1 MQNLFIEGTDTSPL
15 VDFYTNGKLLIK
27 GRSLPED
34 VHKFYEPVF
43 FWVRQ
48 LEAENVV
55 FDVKMEYINTSSTKK
70 ILNLLIELENN
81 PKINQIEINWFY
93 EYDDLDMLDLGE
105 LYENNLERSK
115 FKLIEAVDIF
125 DKY

>member
-1 MQNLFIEGTDTSPL
+1 MQNLFIEGTDTTPL
-15 VDFYTNGKLLIK
+15 IDFYTNGKLLIK

-43 FWVRQ
+43 YWIKK
-48 LEAENVV
+48 LEAETVK

-81 PKINQIEINWFY
+81 TNIKNIEINWFY
-93 EYDDLDMLDLGE
+93 EDDDFDMLDLGE
-105 LYENNLERSK
+105 MYEINLERST
-115 FKLIEAVDIF
+115 FTLIETVDLF
-125 DKY
+125 

>member
-1 MQNLFIEGTDTSPL
+1 MQNLFIEGTDTTPL
-15 VDFYTNGKLLIK
+15 IDFYTNGKLLIK

-43 FWVRQ
+43 FWVKE
-48 LEAENVV
+48 LEAEMVI

-70 ILNLLIELENN
+70 ILNLLIEIENN
-81 PKINQIEINWFY
+81 PKVKNIEIKWFY

-115 FKLIEAVDIF
+115 FQLIEAVDIF
-125 DKY
+125 D

>member
-1 MQNLFIEGTDTSPL
+1 MQNLFIEGTDTTPL
-15 VDFYTNGKLLIK
+15 IDFYTNGNLLIK

-34 VHKFYEPVF
+34 VHKFYEPIF
-43 FWVRQ
+43 FWIKEIEV
-48 LEAENVV
+48 ETVV

-81 PKINQIEINWFY
+81 PKVKNIEIKWFY

-115 FKLIEAVDIF
+115 FQLIEEVDIF
-125 DKY
+125 D

>member
-1 MQNLFIEGTDTSPL
+1 MQNLFIEGTDTTPL
-15 VDFYTNGKLLIK
+15 IDFYTNGKLLIK

-43 FWVRQ
+43 FWVKE
-48 LEAENVV
+48 LESETVI

-81 PKINQIEINWFY
+81 PKINNIEINWFY
-93 EYDDLDMLDLGE
+93 EFDDLDMLDLGE

-115 FKLIEAVDIF
+115 FTLIEAVDIF
-125 DKY
+125 D

>member
-1 MQNLFIEGTDTSPL
+1 MQNLFIEKTETTPL
-15 VDFYTNGKLLIK
+15 IDFHTNGKLLIK

-43 FWVRQ
+43 YWVKE
-48 LEAENVV
+48 LESEAVI

-81 PKINQIEINWFY
+81 PNVKSIEINWFY
-93 EYDDLDMLDLGE
+93 EFDDLDMLDLGE
-105 LYENNLERSK
+105 LYEGNLERSK
-115 FKLIEAVDIF
+115 FQLIEAVDIF
-125 DKY
+125 D